1 MSKSNSLWKSE
12 EYIRTSCSC
21 SWLQILPFLS
31 SGCNFVYSIISPS
44 LHGSPLTVRGHI
56 SVWGSRALIIS
67 DIWTP
72 QMAHPPKIAHKV
84 NKSKTNK
91 FSIAYGTLPKKETQQ
106 TNLGEKGMIEND
118 WANYKSSLWL
128 ISRGEI
134 LLSCLECISTNW
146 RHFTF
151 RFPSTLFTLFTSSNY

>member
-1 MSKSNSLWKSE
+1 MYHYCIPLIMKRYRWGWILLWKFWYSFQINVKSNSWWKSE
-12 EYIRTSCSC
+12 EYIRASCSC
-21 SWLQILPFLS
+21 SWFQIIPFLS
-31 SGCNFVYSIISPS
+31 SGCNFVYSVISPS

-91 FSIAYGTLPKKETQQ
+91 FPIDLAYGTLPKKEKQQ
-106 TNLGEKGMIEND
+106 TNLGEKRQD
-118 WANYKSSLWL
+118 WKWL
-128 ISRGEI
+128 
-134 LLSCLECISTNW
+134 LAQ
-146 RHFTF
+146 
-151 RFPSTLFTLFTSSNY
+151 